1 VELTRV
7 ARGAAARCGRLLSG
21 RGPGARAVPVLGD
34 RSVVLVEVRAALA
47 AGASPGA
54 ALAAAVDHDPH
65 AGAPAVALAQAVRL
79 GTPLA
84 DLAPHVAT
92 GDAALDLLVRALA
105 VAERTGGG
113 GLAAVDQALAAAAEA
128 AEADRRLSARTAQA
142 RGTAAVLTV
151 LPLAAWGLLVVL
163 DPGLLRFYATGP
175 GAATGT
181 LAVVLALAG
190 RRWSS
195 RIVAR
200 AGRAAADADP
210 LTPRAAPPDRRR
222 AATAAVPALVVV
234 TLAAGPLPGVAAAV
248 AAAAVALHPP
258 RLPAHRS
265 RPPGA
270 HPAGGARPSRAA
282 RAHRSRPAGARGRR
296 PDGVPQP
303 GPAAVASAG
312 AGAGGGGAG
321 VAAGGGAAEAVELLA
336 VALAAGLTAAAA
348 AAVVAGLGPPAA
360 RPALSLAAHRL
371 RGGWDAT
378 DALAGGGLAAAGRVL
393 AAADRWGAPAAPALR
408 HLAADLR
415 SRRRAAAEEAAE
427 RAQLALVFPTTL
439 LTLPAFTVGA
449 VPPMLWSAFSGA
461 GG

>member
-1 VELTRV
+1 M
-7 ARGAAARCGRLLSG
+7 
-21 RGPGARAVPVLGD
+21 
-34 RSVVLVEVRAALA
+34 VEVRAALA

-65 AGAPAVALAQAVRL
+65 AAAPAVALAQAVRL

-84 DLAPHVAT
+84 DLAPQVAT

-142 RGTAAVLTV
+142 RGTATVLTV
-151 LPLAAWGLLVVL
+151 LPLAAWALLVVL
-163 DPGLLRFYATGP
+163 DPGLLRFYATGA
-175 GAATGT
+175 GAGTGA
-181 LAVVLALAG
+181 LAVALAAAG

-210 LTPRAAPPDRRR
+210 LTPRRALPDRRR

-234 TLAAGPLPGVAAAV
+234 TLTAGPLPGVAAAV
-248 AAAAVALHPP
+248 AAATIALHPP
-258 RLPAHRS
+258 RFPGHRARSRAAAAGVRPS
-265 RPPGA
+265 RPPAFSSG
-270 HPAGGARPSRAA
+270 
-282 RAHRSRPAGARGRR
+282 
-296 PDGVPQP
+296 
-303 GPAAVASAG
+303 SAG
-312 AGAGGGGAG
+312 VGDRAGVAVGGGGAG

-371 RGGWDAT
+371 RAGWDAT
-378 DALAGGGLAAAGRVL
+378 DAFADGGLAAAGRVL